1 MYEDSRLF
9 LPWFS
14 LRPAAAPLSPLLLL
28 LFFYFIRV
36 KAGTVNRH
44 GGNAFYSIKSLFSP
58 VSAWL
63 SAIIRNWKYYFD
75 ESGLFR
81 FFSLYY
87 YSFFFYFLS
96 NPGREN
102 GIAVILDSLNVNPDY
117 ESRGGQHTGGA
128 WEWNNKKRRKA
139 NMEISRKLQFP
150 SGSSLVQFLLV
161 SIVHLI

>member
-1 MYEDSRLF
+1 MEETLF
-9 LPWFS
+9 IRSKACFHLLARDYPLLFEIENTTSTRAGYSDFS
-14 LRPAAAPLSPLLLL
+14 L
-28 LFFYFIRV
+28 FI
-36 KAGTVNRH
+36 
-44 GGNAFYSIKSLFSP
+44 
-58 VSAWL
+58 
-63 SAIIRNWKYYFD
+63 II
-75 ESGLFR
+75 L
-81 FFSLYY
+81 
-87 YSFFFYFLS
+87 FFFYFLS